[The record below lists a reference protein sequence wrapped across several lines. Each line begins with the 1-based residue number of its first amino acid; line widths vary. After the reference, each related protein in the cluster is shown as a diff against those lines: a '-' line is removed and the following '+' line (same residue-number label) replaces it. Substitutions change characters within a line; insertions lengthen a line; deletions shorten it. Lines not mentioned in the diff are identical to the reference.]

1 MENAGEPVLVERRGR
16 LGHIILNQPQA
27 MNALTRG
34 MVNTIAET
42 LDRWESD
49 DGVATVL
56 MSGAGDRGLCA
67 GGDIV
72 GMYRDALAGG
82 GETAHFWSDEYTL
95 NARIARYRKP
105 YVAFMDG
112 VVLGGGI
119 GVSAHGAFR
128 VVTERTRF
136 GMPEVGIGFVP
147 DVGGSY
153 LLSRAP
159 GELGTHLAMTGGMGT
174 GADAIALGFADY
186 FVPSDRLAQLAASL
200 ESVSVEEAIAGFAT
214 EAPPSAL
221 LVQRPWIDEYY
232 SGNSAQEIVS
242 RLQASGVGDGEVAAS
257 VILTKSP
264 TSVSVALE
272 SLRRARALGSLE
284 EVLDQEYR
292 VSLRF
297 IEGTEIIE
305 GIRAQVIDKDRKPRW
320 SPATLAEVTLTDIDR
335 YFESLGP
342 RELGLSGN
350 GNSEQE

>member
-1 MENAGEPVLVERRGR
+1 MESPEEPVLVERRGR
-16 LGHIILNQPQA
+16 LGHIVLNRPRA
-27 MNALTRG
+27 MNALTRD
-34 MVNTIAET
+34 MVNTIAGI
-42 LDRWESD
+42 LDDWESD

-56 MSGAGDRGLCA
+56 VSGAGDRGLCA

-72 GMYRDALAGG
+72 SMYRDALAGG
-82 GETAHFWSDEYTL
+82 VETAQFWADEYAL
-95 NARIARYRKP
+95 NARIARYPKP
-105 YVAFMDG
+105 YLAFMDG

-159 GELGTHLAMTGGMGT
+159 GELGTHLAMTGGMGS
-174 GADAIALGFADY
+174 GSDAIALGFADH
-186 FVPSDRLAQLAASL
+186 FVPSDRLAELAASL
-200 ESVSVEEAIAGFAT
+200 ESVSAEQAIAGFAT
-214 EAPPSAL
+214 EAPPSTL
-221 LVQRPWIDEYY
+221 LAQRPWIDECY
-232 SGNSAQEIVS
+232 SGDRAREIVS
-242 RLQASGVGDGEVAAS
+242 RLQASGVPEAEEAAS

-272 SLRRARALGSLE
+272 SVRRARGLGTLE

-297 IEGTEIIE
+297 IEGAEIVE

-320 SPATLAEVTLTDIDR
+320 SPATLAEVTTADVDH
-335 YFESLGP
+335 YFKSLGP
-342 RELGLSGN
+342 RELGLSNSGT
-350 GNSEQE
+350 SEQE

>member
-16 LGHIILNQPQA
+16 LGHVILNRPRA
-27 MNALTRG
+27 MNALTRP
-34 MVNTIAET
+34 MVNTISAT
-42 LDRWESD
+42 LDAWEAED
-49 DGVATVL
+49 AVGTVL
-56 MSGAGDRGLCA
+56 ITGAGERGLCA

-72 GMYRDALAGG
+72 GMYHDAVAGG
-82 GETAHFWSDEYTL
+82 GESRLFWHDEYRL
-95 NARIARYRKP
+95 NARIARYPKP

-186 FVPSDRLAQLAASL
+186 FVPSDRLAELAASL
-200 ESVSVEEAIAGFAT
+200 ESVPAERAIAGVAT

-221 LVQRPWIDEYY
+221 LAQRSWIDECY
-232 SGNSAQEIVS
+232 SGNSALEIVS
-242 RLQASGVGDGEVAAS
+242 RLQASGVREAEDAAS
-257 VILTKSP
+257 AILTKSP

-272 SLRRARALGSLE
+272 SLRRARELDSLE

-305 GIRAQVIDKDRKPRW
+305 GIRAQVIDKDRRPGW
-320 SPATLAEVTLTDIDR
+320 SPASLAEVTLAGIDH

-342 RELGLSGN
+342 RELGLS
-350 GNSEQE
+350 SKKS